1 MISTRFLGFLLL
13 VAMAVPAQTV
23 RMRMK
28 FGSNTGN
35 VDVQLLPEAAPATV
49 ENFLR
54 YMNRGA
60 YNNAMFH
67 RLVAGFVL
75 QTGGYRLSGNSFVEI
90 PADPPVRNEYRISNT
105 RGTIAMAKLG
115 NNPNSATN
123 QFFFNLGDN
132 SSNLDAQNGGFTVF
146 ARVADAASQAVIDRI
161 AAQPVVT
168 GLFNPPF
175 DEIPLFNWRGG
186 SVTASNIMVIESMTM
201 LESNPIISANGIVS
215 ASAFGGAAA
224 AAAGSYIEIYGNN
237 LADTT
242 RDWSG
247 AFTGDGKAAPTSLDE
262 VSVTVNG
269 VPAFVNFVNP
279 SQVNVQVPE
288 GIPTGVA
295 IPVVV
300 TRKGLASDAGTITI
314 REFAGGIL
322 APPSFKFGDRQYA
335 AAIHANT
342 GKFVSNG
349 ALAGIESAPAEKGET
364 ILLYG
369 VGFGAVTPNS
379 PSLAG
384 RVAEGLT
391 SLTNPVTIRIG
402 DADAPIAYQGLAPGF
417 VGLYQFNFT
426 VPPNAA
432 SGDQPLVITQGGQPI
447 GQQLFISIR

>member
-1 MISTRFLGFLLL
+1 MWTRFSGLLLL
-13 VAMAVPAQTV
+13 VAMALPAQTV

-35 VDVQLLPEAAPATV
+35 VDVQLLPESAPATV

-60 YNNAMFH
+60 YNNAIFH

-75 QTGGYRLSGNSFVEI
+75 QTGGYRLNGNSFDEI
-90 PADPPVRNEYRISNT
+90 PADPPVRNEYRLSNT

-132 SSNLDAQNGGFTVF
+132 SANLDTQNGGFTVF

-186 SVTASNIMVIESMTM
+186 SVTASNIMVIESMTL

-215 ASAFGGAAA
+215 ASAFGGAAT

-242 RDWSG
+242 RDWTG
-247 AFTGDGKAAPTSLDE
+247 AFTNDDKAAPTTLDE

-269 VPAFVNFVNP
+269 VPAFVNFVSP

-314 REFAGGIL
+314 REFAGGLL
-322 APPSFKFGDRQYA
+322 APPSFKFGDRQYVA
-335 AAIHANT
+335 ALHAD
-342 GKFVSNG
+342 GSFVSNG
-349 ALAGIESAPAEKGET
+349 ALPGIAPAPAEKGET
-364 ILLYG
+364 IILYG

-384 RVAEGLT
+384 RRAEGLT
-391 SLTNPVTIRIG
+391 SLTNPVSIRIG
-402 DADAPIAYQGLAPGF
+402 GIEVPIAYQGLAAPF

-426 VPPNAA
+426 VPANAA
-432 SGDQPLVITQGGQPI
+432 SGDQPLVVTQGGQAI